1 MKENYCDSKTKL
13 SFYRLSFSET
23 IKEFNFCISNN
34 PKGLDLNWPKSYA
47 ELFYDDLLKNL
58 YIRKN
63 TPNILE
69 INQFN
74 NLKDFLWL
82 KYFKNPKISNKLF
95 FKDADFIN
103 IKKLSNEEKNDLIII
118 NDYKNISSLPNLLDE
133 LVNFLNKDGVIIIE
147 NFHFCFLSILRLYF
161 LHSCKIYDFR
171 LNRFII
177 NNCILVVYK
186 NKKRNFQKINIGKIK
201 NLINFLLIDNLYR
214 LSNLILEKFRT
225 NR

>member
-1 MKENYCDSKTKL
+1 MKENYCDSKTNL
-13 SFYRLSFSET
+13 STYHLSFSET

-34 PKGLDLNWPKSYA
+34 PKGLDLYWPKSYA
-47 ELFYDDLLKNL
+47 ELFYDDLLENL
-58 YIRKN
+58 YIRNN

-82 KYFKNPKISNKLF
+82 KFFKNPKISNKLF
-95 FKDADFIN
+95 FKEADLIN

-118 NDYKNISSLPNLLDE
+118 NDYKKISSLPDLLDE
-133 LVNFLNKDGVIIIE
+133 LVNFLNKDGMIIIE
-147 NFHFCFLSILRLYF
+147 NFHFCFLTTLRLYF
-161 LHSCKIYDFR
+161 LYSCKIYDFR

-186 NKKRNFQKINIGKIK
+186 NKKSNSQKINIGETK

-214 LSNLILEKFRT
+214 LLNLVMEKFRI

>member
-1 MKENYCDSKTKL
+1 MKENYCDSTTKL
-13 SFYRLSFSET
+13 SCYHLSFSET

-34 PKGLDLNWPKSYA
+34 PKGLDLYWPKSYA
-47 ELFYDDLLKNL
+47 ELFYDDLLENL
-58 YIRKN
+58 YIKNN

-95 FKDADFIN
+95 FKDEDFIN
-103 IKKLSNEEKNDLIII
+103 IKKLFNEEKNDLIII
-118 NDYKNISSLPNLLDE
+118 NNYKNISSLPDLLDE
-133 LVNFLNKDGVIIIE
+133 LVNFLNKDGVIVIE
-147 NFHFCFLSILRLYF
+147 NFHFCFLLIF

-186 NKKRNFQKINIGKIK
+186 NKKGISKINIGKLK
-201 NLINFLLIDNLYR
+201 SDKFPIN
-214 LSNLILEKFRT
+214 
-225 NR
+225 